1 MNFIYIVVAILAGV
15 AFAIQPAINDTVARN
30 LNHPI
35 QASFISFFVGTVL
48 LLVVGLSMGM
58 KIPSTEKLLALPWWL
73 YLAGGTIGSFVVTA
87 ALIIQPKTGSGGWI
101 SGYVFGQL
109 TMSMLLDNFGWLG
122 LETHPINLMRGLG
135 AFLLVLGAVL
145 IANY

>member
-15 AFAIQPAINDTVARN
+15 AFAIQPAINDPVARN

-87 ALIIQPKTGSGGWI
+87 ALIIQPKVGAGGWI

-109 TMSMLLDNFGWLG
+109 TMSILLDNFGWLG
-122 LETHPINLMRGLG
+122 LETHPINLMRGIG
-135 AFLLVLGAVL
+135 AFLLVLGAIL